1 MPASPS
7 SAHAAPL
14 NAFDAMPTAGHGA
27 EVIVDLAAI
36 VANYRTL
43 KAVAGSAL
51 GAVVKADGYG
61 LGAMEIARALQAG
74 GCEDVFVAHLFEA
87 TALRPHLAPA
97 TRLYVLHGL
106 WPGLEAEAVEAGV
119 IPVLNSLDQVRAWSG
134 AARRLGRRLPAV
146 LQADTGMSR
155 TGLAAEE
162 VVQLERE
169 SAELAALDLR
179 YLMTHLACAETPA
192 AAANLG
198 QLARFEDVRRRLP
211 PMRTSIANSAAAVG
225 DWAPRSDLARV
236 GIGLFG
242 VDPIPGRARNLRL
255 AGLRAAV
262 TIRARVIQLR
272 RVEAGAGV
280 GYGHRYV
287 AGAPRVLA
295 TLAIGYADGWPRGL
309 DDRGAAYLGD
319 QRLPVV
325 GRVSMDSCVIDA
337 TDVAPG
343 RLEPGD
349 WVDLV
354 GPRQTL
360 QQVAEAAGTI
370 PYDLLV
376 SLGRRV
382 ARRYV
387 SARHVALRDVVPSE
401 GISPAC

>member
-1 MPASPS
+1 MPTSPFG
-7 SAHAAPL
+7 AHAAPL
-14 NAFDAMPTAGHGA
+14 EASGAAPVAGYGA
-27 EVIVDLAAI
+27 EVVVDLAAI

-43 KAVAGSAL
+43 KAVARSAL

-61 LGAMEIARALQAG
+61 LGAVEIARALQAG
-74 GCEDVFVAHLFEA
+74 GCRDMFVAHPFEA
-87 TALRPHLAPA
+87 TVLRPHLAPA

-106 WPGLEAEAVEAGV
+106 WPGLEAEAAEAGV
-119 IPVLNSLDQVRAWSG
+119 IPVLNSLEQVRAWSG
-134 AARRLGRRLPAV
+134 LAHRLGRRLPAV

-155 TGLAAEE
+155 LGLTAEE
-162 VVQLERE
+162 IAHLERE
-169 SAELAALDLR
+169 PAPLASLDLR
-179 YLMTHLACAETPA
+179 YLMTHMACAETPEA
-192 AAANLG
+192 PSNRS
-198 QLARFEDVRRRLP
+198 QLACFEAVRRRLP
-211 PMRTSIANSAAAVG
+211 PMRTSIANSAVTVSDG
-225 DWAPRSDLARV
+225 APRSDLARV

-242 VDPIPGRARNLRL
+242 VDPIPGRAQGLPTE
-255 AGLRAAV
+255 GLRPAV
-262 TIRARVIQLR
+262 AIRARVIQLR

-287 AGAPRVLA
+287 ARAPRMLA

-343 RLEPGD
+343 RLKPGD

-354 GPRQTL
+354 GPHQTL
-360 QQVAEAAGTI
+360 QQVADAAGTI
-370 PYDLLV
+370 PYDILV

-382 ARRYV
+382 ARCYV
-387 SARHVALRDVVPSE
+387 SRRHVADHYVISSE
-401 GISPAC
+401 AVAPAG